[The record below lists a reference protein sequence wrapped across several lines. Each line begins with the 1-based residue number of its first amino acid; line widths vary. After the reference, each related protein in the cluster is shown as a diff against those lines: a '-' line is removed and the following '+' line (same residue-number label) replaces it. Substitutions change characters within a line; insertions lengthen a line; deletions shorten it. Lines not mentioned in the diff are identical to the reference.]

1 MPFAVAALSQ
11 PASAYCLLVIGVAG
25 LAYAGVARAAFVPGF
40 AGVAASLLA
49 VLAYWYEPPSVV
61 GLVALVLAAALM
73 NVEFLLPTFGCAGA
87 SGIVAGVWGTWR
99 LLEHPTMLLTPLPWR
114 IALAGGGTALLF
126 AAIGSAWRRRTL
138 PP

>member
-11 PASAYCLLVIGVAG
+11 PASAYCLVVIGVAG

-40 AGVAASLLA
+40 TGIAASLLA
-49 VLAYWYEPPSVV
+49 VLAYWHAPPSVA

-73 NVEFLLPTFGCAGA
+73 NLEFLRPTFGCAGA
-87 SGIVAGVWGTWR
+87 SGIVAGVGGSWR
-99 LLEHPTMLLTPLPWR
+99 LLEHPTLVQTPLPWR
-114 IALAGGGTALLF
+114 IALAVGGTAVLL
-126 AAIGSAWRRRTL
+126 AAIGRAWRLRTL